1 MTLNKSLI
9 TIVVL
14 LVACSTVWGQNA
26 FSSDVTIRSNP
37 PGAQAILSGDVT
49 VSGLTPVRFT
59 HLLIGDY
66 KLTVKRF
73 GYDTYTTRVVVDP
86 SHPIEVD
93 VRLSKKTR
101 FKAVLRSM
109 LIPGWGQHY
118 SGQKA
123 KGGIFTGASFASVI
137 AYWVAESWFR
147 DQKDELDLVSRKYEG
162 LMSLEEKQRMWP
174 ELVEAQGDAYNA
186 ETNRR
191 IHIGMVAGVWALN
204 VIDAYFFFPEDRGT
218 FSIKGLTL
226 TPTIDGQGPG
236 LTLTRSF

>member
-14 LVACSTVWGQNA
+14 LVTCSAAWGQAA
-26 FSSDVTIRSNP
+26 FSSDITIRSNP

-73 GYDTYTTRVVVDP
+73 GYDTYTTRVIVDP
-86 SHPIEVD
+86 ANPIEVD

-101 FKAVLRSM
+101 FKAVVRSL
-109 LIPGWGQHY
+109 LIPGWGQNY
-118 SGQKA
+118 SGQKV
-123 KGGIFTGASFASVI
+123 KGFIFTGASFLSVA
-137 AYWVAESWFR
+137 AYWVAENWFR
-147 DQKDELDLVSRKYEG
+147 DQRNEWDLLRHTYDG
-162 LMSLEEKQRMWP
+162 PMSLAEKQRLWP
-174 ELVEAQGDAYNA
+174 KLVEAQADAYNA

-191 IHIGMVAGVWALN
+191 VHIGIVAGIWALN

-218 FSIKGLTL
+218 FSVKGLTL
-226 TPTIDGQGPG
+226 TPTIGGQGPG
-236 LTLTRSF
+236 LTLARSF